1 MKRILAIGLSFVLVL
16 SLAACGA
23 GPASSASSP
32 AASSAEPA
40 GIFTPGA
47 YEGSAAGFGGDVKV
61 TVTLTADQIQKID
74 VHKNAETPE
83 IGAVALE
90 KLPTKIIEG
99 QTLAVDAVA
108 GATVSS
114 KALVAAVTA
123 ALTASGADVTALQ
136 TPAPSSE
143 AAKKEEAL
151 TVDVVVVGA
160 GGAGM
165 TAALEAKAAGKNV
178 LIVEKMAMVGGN
190 TSKATGGMNA
200 AETSVQK
207 AAGVTDTVASFVAD
221 TMKGGYDLNN
231 KELVTALAER
241 SAGAIDWLASIGAPL
256 PELTTLGGASNK
268 RAHRPEGGGAVGSY
282 LVEKLGDNL
291 TKAGIEVRLNTKAT
305 SVLMK
310 DGAAVGI
317 LAESDDTKLT
327 INAKAVVIT
336 TGGFGANEALY
347 TSYKPELKGF
357 VTTNAPGAT
366 GDGIVMAKEV
376 GAKLVDMEQI
386 QIHPTVHQATSI
398 MITEGLRGDGA
409 ILVNQGGLR
418 FFNEMETRD
427 KVSAAEI
434 AQDGSCA
441 YLLFDQAL
449 RERVKAVESYAKN
462 KLLLQGDTVA
472 ALAAEGISELSEIR
486 HIDRGYADF
495 EETLRALGAS
505 ITREGAG

>member
-136 TPAPSSE
+136 TPAASSE
-143 AAKKEEAL
+143 ATKKEEAL

-165 TAALEAKAAGKNV
+165 SAALEAKAAGKNV

-221 TMKGGYDLNN
+221 TMKGGYDRNN

-241 SAGAIDWLASIGAPL
+241 SADAIDWL
-256 PELTTLGGASNK
+256 
-268 RAHRPEGGGAVGSY
+268 
-282 LVEKLGDNL
+282 
-291 TKAGIEVRLNTKAT
+291 
-305 SVLMK
+305 
-310 DGAAVGI
+310 
-317 LAESDDTKLT
+317 
-327 INAKAVVIT
+327 
-336 TGGFGANEALY
+336 
-347 TSYKPELKGF
+347 
-357 VTTNAPGAT
+357 
-366 GDGIVMAKEV
+366 
-376 GAKLVDMEQI
+376 
-386 QIHPTVHQATSI
+386 
-398 MITEGLRGDGA
+398 
-409 ILVNQGGLR
+409 
-418 FFNEMETRD
+418 
-427 KVSAAEI
+427 
-434 AQDGSCA
+434 
-441 YLLFDQAL
+441 
-449 RERVKAVESYAKN
+449 
-462 KLLLQGDTVA
+462 
-472 ALAAEGISELSEIR
+472 
-486 HIDRGYADF
+486 
-495 EETLRALGAS
+495 
-505 ITREGAG
+505 

>member
-1 MKRILAIGLSFVLVL
+1 
-16 SLAACGA
+16 
-23 GPASSASSP
+23 
-32 AASSAEPA
+32 
-40 GIFTPGA
+40 
-47 YEGSAAGFGGDVKV
+47 
-61 TVTLTADQIQKID
+61 
-74 VHKNAETPE
+74 
-83 IGAVALE
+83 
-90 KLPTKIIEG
+90 
-99 QTLAVDAVA
+99 
-108 GATVSS
+108 
-114 KALVAAVTA
+114 
-123 ALTASGADVTALQ
+123 
-136 TPAPSSE
+136 
-143 AAKKEEAL
+143 
-151 TVDVVVVGA
+151 
-160 GGAGM
+160 
-165 TAALEAKAAGKNV
+165 
-178 LIVEKMAMVGGN
+178 
-190 TSKATGGMNA
+190 
-200 AETSVQK
+200 
-207 AAGVTDTVASFVAD
+207 AD

-231 KELVTALAER
+231 QELVTALAER

-317 LAESDDTKLT
+317 LAESDDAKLT

-472 ALAAEGISELSEIR
+472 ALAAEMKVDAAVLEKTIADWNKAIASGKDEAFGRATGMEYAIEKGPFYAVKVAPGVHHTMGGIAIDTNAEVLSETNAAIPGLFAAGEVTGGIHGGNR
-486 HIDRGYADF
+486 LGGNAVADIVIF
-495 EETLRALGAS
+495 GRQ
-505 ITREGAG
+505 AGQSAAAYCGK